1 VAEATKELEQ
11 TYLRDVAA
19 LKAFAEPLRI
29 QIILELRNE
38 PKAVKEVASKLQ
50 VPPTRLY
57 YHFKILEEAGLIR
70 VADRRMVSGIEERL
84 YEAIGESWQPAPEA
98 TASLVKEGIVR
109 ALMGLVRAEL
119 ELALLADP
127 DPRPGY
133 ADSTV
138 PVLTLTEFAL
148 NHSQV
153 EEVQSRINDLNQD
166 FTLNKP
172 KDPGQRTFRVLF
184 AAYEPPSEL
193 ASRSP
198 EQGGPEVEGDSRAS

>member
-1 VAEATKELEQ
+1 MAEATEELEQ

-19 LKAFAEPLRI
+19 FKAFAEPLRI

-38 PKAVKEVASKLQ
+38 VKAVKEVAAKLK

-84 YEAIGESWQPAPEA
+84 YEAIGDSWQPAPETTPA
-98 TASLVKEGIVR
+98 LVKEGIVR
-109 ALMGLVRAEL
+109 AMMGLVRAEL
-119 ELALLADP
+119 ELALLAEP
-127 DPRPGY
+127 DPGPGY

-138 PVLTLTEFAL
+138 PVLTLTELAL
-148 NHSQV
+148 TQSEV
-153 EEVQSRINDLNQD
+153 EEFQSRINDLNHE
-166 FTLNKP
+166 FAFNKP
-172 KDPGQRTFRVLF
+172 KEPDQRVFRVLF

-193 ASRSP
+193 ASRSGGAAP
-198 EQGGPEVEGDSRAS
+198 KDQGGSRAS